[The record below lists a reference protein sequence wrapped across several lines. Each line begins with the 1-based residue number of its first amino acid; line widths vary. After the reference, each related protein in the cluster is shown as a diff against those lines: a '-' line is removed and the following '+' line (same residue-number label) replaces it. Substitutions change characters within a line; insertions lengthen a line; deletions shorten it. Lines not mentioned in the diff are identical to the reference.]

1 MNPVSLCGKNVT
13 KKNNEPYDVEPTN
26 EHKQGANFGS
36 LKDCIAV
43 EVRILGIY
51 CHLIKKN
58 KSLNTQQVIGWI
70 RNPQWFFN
78 GARLNHKLNRKREKT
93 PDRSLAKGGVST

>member
-1 MNPVSLCGKNVT
+1 MWKNVT

-26 EHKQGANFGS
+26 EHNHGTNFGS

-43 EVRILGIY
+43 EVRILEIY

-70 RNPQWFFN
+70 RNPQWFFK
-78 GARLNHKLNRKREKT
+78 GARLNHKLNHKREKT
-93 PDRSLAKGGVST
+93 RR

>member
-1 MNPVSLCGKNVT
+1 MWKNVT
-13 KKNNEPYDVEPTN
+13 KKNNEPYDVPLISTN
-26 EHKQGANFGS
+26 IF
-36 LKDCIAV
+36 KDCIAV

-70 RNPQWFFN
+70 RNPQWFFK
-78 GARLNHKLNRKREKT
+78 GARLNHKLNRKCEKT
-93 PDRSLAKGGVST
+93 RT